1 MKRTSVILASWLWL
15 FALWGIVGIVQAAS
29 SVRVPESIQNHC
41 LLTNDKMIDTCPDFR
56 EDVRSANKQLHDL
69 WKTAELSWS
78 IVLYDVVK
86 DLKTKYR
93 IEKLKQTQ
101 GIGEFIDDYRDY
113 ITQHFINYFD
123 DHSNDKDI
131 VNNFFKTTYFDLDQ
145 SGLSIAKMEF
155 YTKNLQQY
163 DTSVFLLISVR
174 NFSQEQISNI
184 EDIYCFSTISDN
196 DYIYPLQVKPTFQA
210 NSISNLIVE
219 LKAGI
224 SPLLDKSGEKK
235 LACTL
240 VYTQW
245 WEEKYTNWGT
255 LQFDI
260 KNK

>member
-1 MKRTSVILASWLWL
+1 MLSIWLWL
-15 FALWGIVGIVQAAS
+15 CGSLWIIGLVQAAS
-29 SVRVPESIQNHC
+29 SVRVPESIQNNC
-41 LLTNDKMIDTCPDFR
+41 LLTNDKMIDTCPSYRQDI
-56 EDVRSANKQLHDL
+56 RSANQQLYDL
-69 WKTAELSWS
+69 WETAEGSWS
-78 IVLYDVVK
+78 IVLYDLIN

-101 GIGEFIDDYRDY
+101 ELWEFMDDYRSY
-113 ITQHFINYFD
+113 ITQQFISYFD
-123 DHSNDKDI
+123 EHSNDKYI
-131 VNNFFKTTYFDLDQ
+131 VKNFFKTSYFDIDQ

-163 DTSVFLLISVR
+163 DSSVFLLISVR
-174 NFSQEQISNI
+174 NFSQEQISNV
-184 EDIYCFSTISDN
+184 EDIYCFSTISDR

-210 NSISNLIVE
+210 NSIANLIVE

-245 WEEKYTNWGT
+245 GQEKYTNWWT

-260 KNK
+260 KQK